1 MKITQ
6 DAHGFHRDERGRFI
20 GKKQYNEHL
29 KRINTD
35 LTKLTKAIPIA
46 RLSGIFGGAL
56 MKAVQK
62 VFKLIRGNK
71 ALLYTALVV
80 PLSSALKAVK
90 GIFGFMSKLASL
102 SFNSIIKLFGL
113 LWVWSKLGSLGGLN
127 ELSQAGHG
135 GGGTGGGSQA
145 AQRADTTFGTNHYKT
160 LYDNIQNMANNPAL
174 WGNFVKLGFTNEDIK
189 RFGSQD
195 PSQSIREFLQ
205 GVEKRKDDL
214 GGWQSYQAQ
223 TIMSGALSGLGL
235 DFANMRGV
243 SERGIS
249 GEQEKYFKQQ
259 QRNNAGLEKME
270 REYIKLQFEFTD
282 LWRHFAVSLGPTM
295 MKISRIFIKFGHRLA
310 KFLGTNDNM
319 EKALDGLYNVTVRV
333 FEWLGTKGFDYVDKF
348 FTWFDETGLP
358 LLKKGWEWLQEF
370 IAKASKQ
377 WDEWGGFEGI
387 IDKIKTEFNELKEA
401 LGPVITF
408 IKALG
413 TAIGFVIDTFMQT
426 IDAFLNWGPV
436 KAALEGLGI
445 LSDYYSLGFNKLMY
459 LATGNQKFK
468 DNENDIL
475 NRMGSVTNNLSNK
488 ELQAIGASVQ
498 NLQGYNPNAMG
509 YGNPLPTNQ
518 KDVLKDIRKAQ
529 VEQQALKFSGDATI
543 TINIEDGIGTKTI
556 SVQEMLNSFTMNN
569 NQAGRGN

>member
-56 MKAVQK
+56 IKAVQK

-71 ALLYTALVV
+71 AILYTALVV

-90 GIFGFMSKLASL
+90 GVFGFFSKLASL

-145 AQRADTTFGTNHYKT
+145 AQRADTAFGTSHYKT

-214 GGWQSYQAQ
+214 GGWKSYQAQ
-223 TIMSGALSGLGL
+223 TIMSDALSGLGL

-243 SERGIS
+243 SERGIA

-270 REYIKLQFEFTD
+270 REYIKLQYEFTD

-333 FEWLGTKGFDYVDKF
+333 FEWLGTKGFEYVDKF

-370 IAKASKQ
+370 IAKAGKQ

-387 IDKIKTEFNELKEA
+387 IDKVKTEFNELKEA
-401 LGPVITF
+401 LGPVIEF

-413 TAIGFVIDTFMQT
+413 IAISFIIDTFT
-426 IDAFLNWGPV
+426 YAIDAFLNWGPV
-436 KAALEGLGI
+436 KAAIEGLGI
-445 LSDYYSLGFNKLMY
+445 LSDYFSAGFNKTMHFI
-459 LATGNQKFK
+459 TGDQKYK
-468 DNENDIL
+468 DNENAIYH
-475 NRMGSVTNNLSNK
+475 RMGSNINKFNNK
-488 ELQAIGASVQ
+488 ELQAIAATVQ
-498 NLQGYNPNAMG
+498 QLPGYNPNAMG
-509 YGNPLPTNQ
+509 YGNPLPTTQ
-518 KDVLKDIRKAQ
+518 KEMLNNIRKAQ
-529 VEQQALKFSGDATI
+529 VEQQAIKLSGDATL
-543 TINIEDGIGTKTI
+543 TINIEDGRGTKTM